1 MHQENEE
8 DYLEDKE
15 SNDEGGK
22 KDYGHGEHLITK
34 KFLIEV
40 FILILVPIPYYDTY
54 IITNATGM
62 DTVYFLSEF
71 MLVFMFAR
79 MYFLVKSCL
88 NYNQFMNPYAKKLCK
103 AYGFE

>member
-34 KFLIEV
+34 
-40 FILILVPIPYYDTY
+40 
-54 IITNATGM
+54 
-62 DTVYFLSEF
+62 
-71 MLVFMFAR
+71 
-79 MYFLVKSCL
+79 
-88 NYNQFMNPYAKKLCK
+88 
-103 AYGFE
+103 